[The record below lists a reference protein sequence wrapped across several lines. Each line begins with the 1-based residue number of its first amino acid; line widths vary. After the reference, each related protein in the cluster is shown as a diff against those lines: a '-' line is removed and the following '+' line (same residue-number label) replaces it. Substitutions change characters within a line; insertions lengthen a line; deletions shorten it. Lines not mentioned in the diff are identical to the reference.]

1 MDGEIRFFSK
11 ECYSNGCIGTVDVT
25 YPSIP
30 LYLKYQPKLVEG
42 MIDPI
47 FHYAAGD
54 DWKFPYAPHDVGQ
67 YPLANGQVYGYD
79 RKTRVMQDY
88 YQMPV
93 EECGNMIL
101 CVAALCKAE
110 NSLEYAKKHKEVLN
124 GWTDYLISVG
134 WDPENQLCTDDFA
147 GHLAHNCN
155 LSVKGILGIAAWAEL
170 LRGLGETEKADSYR
184 KTALSLAETWK
195 EKAFDGDHY
204 RLTFDGEGSWS
215 LKYNLIWDKLLDL
228 RIFDPKIAKMEVA
241 YYLTR
246 MNPYGIPL
254 DSRCDYTKSDWEMW
268 TVVLDDNEEYRK
280 QIIHTMWKALC
291 SLDRRAPFPDW
302 YHTETPKAEG
312 FQNRTVQGGLFILLL
327 NW

>member
-1 MDGEIRFFSK
+1 M
-11 ECYSNGCIGTVDVT
+11 
-25 YPSIP
+25 
-30 LYLKYQPKLVEG
+30 
-42 MIDPI
+42 
-47 FHYAAGD
+47 
-54 DWKFPYAPHDVGQ
+54 
-67 YPLANGQVYGYD
+67 
-79 RKTRVMQDY
+79 
-88 YQMPV
+88 
-93 EECGNMIL
+93 
-101 CVAALCKAE
+101 
-110 NSLEYAKKHKEVLN
+110 
-124 GWTDYLISVG
+124 
-134 WDPENQLCTDDFA
+134 
-147 GHLAHNCN
+147 
-155 LSVKGILGIAAWAEL
+155 
-170 LRGLGETEKADSYR
+170 EKADSYR

-228 RIFDPKIAKMEVA
+228 RIFDPKIAKTEVA

-268 TVVLDDNEEYRK
+268 TAVLDDNEEYRK